1 MLSSYNNT
9 RRCPLVSP
17 RGRRYGLLL
26 EAVAMLEEEEGSGWE
41 MEAGEEEGSVA
52 VEFRLRPGAP
62 LPRCWLVGARVM
74 QLSEV
79 EVAQLQA
86 SDELMSKVLA
96 GEPVSAANEAAA
108 LDGAGLQLMAR
119 LDAFGEVTSRLL
131 DGLGDTGRDT
141 RRDRLAVNLQL
152 VEKAILQKALDAVD
166 ALKAAPGA
174 NYIL

>member
-1 MLSSYNNT
+1 
-9 RRCPLVSP
+9 
-17 RGRRYGLLL
+17 
-26 EAVAMLEEEEGSGWE
+26 
-41 MEAGEEEGSVA
+41 
-52 VEFRLRPGAP
+52 
-62 LPRCWLVGARVM
+62 M

-86 SDELMSKVLA
+86 SDELMSK
-96 GEPVSAANEAAA
+96 
-108 LDGAGLQLMAR
+108 LMAR